1 MSEVRAVRVD
11 PSDNVAT
18 LVQAGSIGN
27 WAVWDGGRVQLRED
41 APAGHKVAVCSISRD
56 GRVTKYGAPIGLAAR
71 AIEQGEWVHV
81 HNVRS
86 ARGKGVRIHDSGLS
100 PS

>member
-1 MSEVRAVRVD
+1 VSEVRAVRVD
-11 PSDNVAT
+11 PNDNVST
-18 LVQAGSIGN
+18 LVQPGSIGD
-27 WAVWDGGRVQLRED
+27 WAVWDGGRVQLSEEIS
-41 APAGHKVAVCSISRD
+41 AGHKVAICSIPQD

-71 AIEQGEWVHV
+71 AIQQGEWVHV

-86 ARGKGVRIHDSGLS
+86 ARGKGVRVHDSGLS